1 MKHYVIRLALFLA
14 FTFPATPTFQSG
26 DVDLER
32 EIEVFREKRQATDP
46 RLAGY
51 ITQALSEANAELLYQ
66 KNLDKTM
73 LQQGIDI
80 PAGSQSYFW
89 HLGRFLYT
97 KNKEVVDVLS
107 DKAWVIVR
115 ATKRLVELTGMP
127 LRQLMT
133 NPQVV
138 AEWRK
143 QVEPTC
149 PFKPPT
155 CDFRYPFRT
164 ATGYCNHLSDTTQGA
179 ALTRQRRMMFNS
191 YEDGIDYP
199 RVRSKAG
206 KVLPSARLVS
216 NIMHKAGEC
225 SLASKHF
232 TVMIMQFGQFIEH
245 DVISTPMISGTD
257 GADIMCCEGAPNVTA
272 MRSACF
278 PISIPPADGRFTE
291 SCMTFVRSTPGLK
304 LNCDMG
310 IRSPMNQASA
320 FMDGSQIYGTSEDET
335 KGLRSFLGGMLK
347 MTTLGLPPPSDE
359 EMCIKEAPGDYCM
372 LAGDFR
378 VNHVPGLTV
387 LHTTFLREHNRIA
400 THLTRINPGWNDER
414 AFQETRKIIIGMLQH
429 MVYNELLPSILNE
442 DHLIRYNIRSSP
454 RGFSAAYDPDTDA
467 SIMMGFSAAAM
478 RFPHTRIPDVQGM
491 VDDSFSSQRNNFI
504 FATFD
509 KPRFI
514 LERMGQALNDFAR
527 WLISFPVME
536 DDRFVEDG
544 VRDFLFLDNRGHSFD
559 LVALNIQRA
568 RDQGIPTYNEWRKL
582 CGLVPATFFTSGP
595 GGLVDH
601 EPESV
606 RLLST
611 VYSDV
616 DDIDL
621 FTGGLSEITLPGA
634 ATGPTFACI
643 IATQFR
649 SLKVGDRFWYE
660 NMHPITGFTEEQL
673 NEIKKI
679 RLSRVMCDNLDVPFI
694 QPNVFRFVGNGNARV
709 SCGDL
714 PNINLDTWKDE

>member
-1 MKHYVIRLALFLA
+1 
-14 FTFPATPTFQSG
+14 
-26 DVDLER
+26 
-32 EIEVFREKRQATDP
+32 
-46 RLAGY
+46 
-51 ITQALSEANAELLYQ
+51 
-66 KNLDKTM
+66 
-73 LQQGIDI
+73 
-80 PAGSQSYFW
+80 
-89 HLGRFLYT
+89 
-97 KNKEVVDVLS
+97 
-107 DKAWVIVR
+107 
-115 ATKRLVELTGMP
+115 
-127 LRQLMT
+127 MT
-133 NPQVV
+133 NTQVV
-138 AEWRK
+138 AEWRR

-149 PFKPPT
+149 PFKPPI
-155 CDFRYPFRT
+155 CDLRYPFRT
-164 ATGYCNHLSDTTQGA
+164 ASGYCNHLQDTTQGA
-179 ALTRQRRMMFNS
+179 ALTRQRRMMLNS

-199 RVRSKAG
+199 RVHSKAG
-206 KVLPSARLVS
+206 KLLPSARLVS

-225 SLASKHF
+225 SLSSKHF

-257 GADIMCCEGAPNVTA
+257 GADIMCCEGSPNITA

-278 PISIPPADGRFTE
+278 PISIPPRDGRFSE

-335 KGLRSFLGGMLK
+335 KGLRSFLGGMMK
-347 MTTLGLPPPSDE
+347 MTTLGLPPPSQE
-359 EMCIKEAPGDYCM
+359 EMCVKEAPGDYCM

-400 THLTRINPGWNDER
+400 TYFTRINPGWDDER
-414 AFQETRKIIIGMLQH
+414 TFQETRKLIIAMLQH
-429 MVYNELLPSILNE
+429 MVFNELLPSILNE
-442 DHLIRYNIRSSP
+442 DHLMRYNIRSSP
-454 RGFSAAYDPDTDA
+454 RGYSATYDPNTDA

-491 VDDSFSSQRNNFI
+491 VDDSFTSQRNNLI

-527 WLISFPVME
+527 WLISFPVMQ

-568 RDQGIPTYNEWRKL
+568 RDQGVPPYNEWRKL
-582 CGLVPATFFTSGP
+582 CGLTPAKYFSAGP

-601 EPESV
+601 EPEV
-606 RLLST
+606 VKLLST

-679 RLSRVMCDNLDVPFI
+679 RLSRVMCNNLDVPAI
-694 QPNVFRFVGNGNARV
+694 QPNVFRFVGNGNTRV
-709 SCGDL
+709 PCREL
-714 PNINLDTWKDE
+714 PDINLEAWKDGS